1 MSMPDPNVH
10 LAEAQREVHRY
21 EARYGMALARFEA
34 EVLTAADS
42 FQAHEDYND
51 WFYCQSVLEEKQH
64 ELADR
69 QGVRPQ

>member
-1 MSMPDPNVH
+1 
-10 LAEAQREVHRY
+10 
-21 EARYGMALARFEA
+21 MALTRFEA

-51 WFYCQSVLEEKQH
+51 WFYWQSVLEEKQH